1 MSSTTQFDKLSEE
14 ALRLVKQAGK
24 AARNSIKIKEIH
36 TELDNLKKSLDETV
50 IERLSTSQQ

>member
-1 MSSTTQFDKLSEE
+1 MSSNTQFDKLSEE
-14 ALRLVKQAGK
+14 ALRLVKQAGT
-24 AARNSIKIKEIH
+24 AARKSIKIKEIH

>member
-1 MSSTTQFDKLSEE
+1 MSSNTQFDKLSEE

-24 AARNSIKIKEIH
+24 AARKSIKIKEIQA
-36 TELDNLKKSLDETV
+36 EMDNLKKSLDETV